1 MAKNRGYF
9 IYNSVSGKMYS
20 RIRISLDSD
29 LRKKFGVRSYAAS
42 IGDVVK
48 VKSGRRKGEGGKII
62 AVDHKTG
69 LVSIEGITSVKED
82 GKQKELFLR
91 PADLRITRLDF
102 SRHQRYEHLREIAA
116 MKNVILSE
124 EPPEQPAPPPSLEQP
139 PTEVASE
146 EVGSESEAASSEV
159 TEEEQNEN
167 SDDESEG
174 EPEQEDEEEEDV
186 EDDQ

>member
-9 IYNSVSGKMYS
+9 IYNRVSGKMYS
-20 RIRISLDSD
+20 RIRINLDSD
-29 LRKKFGVRSYAAS
+29 LRKKFGVRSYAAT

-124 EPPEQPAPPPSLEQP
+124 EPPEQPAPPPSPEEA

-146 EVGSESEAASSEV
+146 EVSTEAEASSSEV
-159 TEEEQNEN
+159 AEEEEIE
-167 SDDESEG
+167 SSVDESE
-174 EPEQEDEEEEDV
+174 EDPQQDDDEEEDV